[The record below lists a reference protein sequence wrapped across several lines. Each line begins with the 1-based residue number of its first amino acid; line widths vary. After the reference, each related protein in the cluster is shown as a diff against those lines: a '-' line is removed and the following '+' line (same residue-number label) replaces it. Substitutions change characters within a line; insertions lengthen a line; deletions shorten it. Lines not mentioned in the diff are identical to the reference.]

1 MARIWLAAVLGILL
15 GVTLAYTTG
24 ASVASLA
31 DTAVPMV
38 PFQAQLRTTQEARP
52 VQSDSRLIF
61 VSLLAGIVVAAPVF
75 LVAKKRA

>member
-24 ASVASLA
+24 ASVASPA
-31 DTAVPMV
+31 DMKLPMV
-38 PFQAQLRTTQEARP
+38 PFQAQLRTTQAAGP
-52 VQSDSRLIF
+52 VQLDSRLIF
-61 VSLLAGIVVAAPVF
+61 VSLLAGIVVATPVF